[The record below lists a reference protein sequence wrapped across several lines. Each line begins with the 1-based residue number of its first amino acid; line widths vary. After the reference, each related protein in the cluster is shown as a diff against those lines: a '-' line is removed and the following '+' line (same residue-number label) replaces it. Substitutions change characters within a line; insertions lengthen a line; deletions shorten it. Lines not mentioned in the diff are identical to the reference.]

1 MGSGSGHGG
10 SGSGPGGPGGPGLSL
25 APLVYGTYMATVD
38 VFMLGIL
45 KAIHLGWISKQ
56 LIFLPTLI
64 YAMQPWVFLTS
75 LKFESLTVMNLL
87 WDVISDVLV
96 TAEGLLFFQEK
107 LTRTKMLGVGLSLI
121 SVFLLTWTDGDLV

>member
-1 MGSGSGHGG
+1 MTQ
-10 SGSGPGGPGGPGLSL
+10 SL

-38 VFMLGIL
+38 VFVLGIL
-45 KAIHLGWISKQ
+45 KAINLGWVSKN

-75 LKFESLTVMNLL
+75 LSHESLTVMNLL

-96 TAEGLLFFQEK
+96 TVEGLYFFQEK
-107 LTRTKMLGVGLSLI
+107 LSRTKMLGVGLSLI
-121 SVFLLTWTDGDLV
+121 SVFLLSWNGRELV

>member
-1 MGSGSGHGG
+1 MTQT
-10 SGSGPGGPGGPGLSL
+10 L

-38 VFMLGIL
+38 VFVLGIL
-45 KAIHLGWISKQ
+45 KAIHLGWVSKS

-75 LKFESLTVMNLL
+75 LSHESLTVMNLL

-96 TAEGLLFFQEK
+96 TVEGLYFFQEK
-107 LTRTKMLGVGLSLI
+107 LSRTKMLGVGLSLI
-121 SVFLLTWTDGDLV
+121 SVFLLSWNGRELV

>member
-1 MGSGSGHGG
+1 
-10 SGSGPGGPGGPGLSL
+10 
-25 APLVYGTYMATVD
+25 MATVD

-45 KAIHLGWISKQ
+45 KAINLGWVSKS

-75 LKFESLTVMNLL
+75 LNYESLTVMNLL

-96 TAEGLLFFQEK
+96 TVEGLYFFQEK
-107 LTRTKMLGVGLSLI
+107 LSRTKMLGVGLSLI
-121 SVFLLTWTDGDLV
+121 SVFLLSWNGKELV

>member
-1 MGSGSGHGG
+1 MTGSI
-10 SGSGPGGPGGPGLSL
+10 

-45 KAIHLGWISKQ
+45 KAINLGWVSKS

-75 LKFESLTVMNLL
+75 LDYESLTVMNLL
-87 WDVISDVLV
+87 WDVISDILV
-96 TAEGLLFFQEK
+96 TVEGLYFFQEK
-107 LTRTKMLGVGLSLI
+107 VSRTKMLGVGLSLI
-121 SVFLLTWTDGDLV
+121 SVFLLSWNGAELV

>member
-1 MGSGSGHGG
+1 MTGSI
-10 SGSGPGGPGGPGLSL
+10 

-45 KAIHLGWISKQ
+45 KAINLGWVSKS

-75 LKFESLTVMNLL
+75 LNYETLTVMNLL
-87 WDVISDVLV
+87 WDVISDVFV
-96 TAEGLLFFQEK
+96 TVEGLYFFQEK
-107 LTRTKMLGVGLSLI
+107 VSRTKMLGVGLSLI
-121 SVFLLTWTDGDLV
+121 SVFLLSWNGAELV

>member
-1 MGSGSGHGG
+1 MTGSI
-10 SGSGPGGPGGPGLSL
+10 

-45 KAIHLGWISKQ
+45 KAINLGWVSKS

-75 LKFESLTVMNLL
+75 LDYESLTVMNLL
-87 WDVISDVLV
+87 WDVLSDVLV
-96 TAEGLLFFQEK
+96 TMEGLFFFQEK
-107 LTRTKMLGVGLSLI
+107 VSRTKMLGVGLSLI
-121 SVFLLTWTDGDLV
+121 SVFLLSWNGKELV

>member
-1 MGSGSGHGG
+1 MTQT
-10 SGSGPGGPGGPGLSL
+10 L

-38 VFMLGIL
+38 VFVLGIL
-45 KAIHLGWISKQ
+45 KAISLGWVSKT

-75 LKFESLTVMNLL
+75 LSHESLTVMNLL

-96 TAEGLLFFQEK
+96 TVEGLYFFQEK
-107 LTRTKMLGVGLSLI
+107 ISRTKMLGVGLSLI
-121 SVFLLTWTDGDLV
+121 SVFLLSWNGAELV

>member
-1 MGSGSGHGG
+1 MTGSI
-10 SGSGPGGPGGPGLSL
+10 

-45 KAIHLGWISKQ
+45 KAINLGWVSKT

-75 LKFESLTVMNLL
+75 LSHESLTVMNLL

-96 TAEGLLFFQEK
+96 TMEGLFFFQEQVS
-107 LTRTKMLGVGLSLI
+107 RTKMLGVGLSLI
-121 SVFLLTWTDGDLV
+121 SIFLLSWNGPELV

>member
-1 MGSGSGHGG
+1 
-10 SGSGPGGPGGPGLSL
+10 
-25 APLVYGTYMATVD
+25 MATVD

-45 KAIHLGWISKQ
+45 KAINLGWVSKS

-75 LKFESLTVMNLL
+75 LNYESLTVMNLL

-96 TAEGLLFFQEK
+96 TVEGLYFFQEK
-107 LTRTKMLGVGLSLI
+107 VSRTKMLGVGLSLI
-121 SVFLLTWTDGDLV
+121 SVFLLSWNGPELV

>member
-1 MGSGSGHGG
+1 
-10 SGSGPGGPGGPGLSL
+10 
-25 APLVYGTYMATVD
+25 VD

-45 KAIHLGWISKQ
+45 KAINLGWVSKS

-75 LKFESLTVMNLL
+75 LDYESLTVMNLL

-96 TAEGLLFFQEK
+96 TMEGLFFFQEK
-107 LTRTKMLGVGLSLI
+107 VSRTKMLGVGLSLI
-121 SVFLLTWTDGDLV
+121 SVFLLSWNGPELV

>member
-1 MGSGSGHGG
+1 
-10 SGSGPGGPGGPGLSL
+10 
-25 APLVYGTYMATVD
+25 MATVD

-45 KAIHLGWISKQ
+45 KAINLGWVSKS

-75 LKFESLTVMNLL
+75 LNYESLTVMNLL

-96 TAEGLLFFQEK
+96 TVEGLYFFQEK
-107 LTRTKMLGVGLSLI
+107 VSRTKMLGVGLSLI
-121 SVFLLTWTDGDLV
+121 SVFLLSWNGAELV

>member
-1 MGSGSGHGG
+1 
-10 SGSGPGGPGGPGLSL
+10 
-25 APLVYGTYMATVD
+25 MATVD

-45 KAIHLGWISKQ
+45 KAINLGWVSKS

-75 LKFESLTVMNLL
+75 LDYESLTVMNLL

-96 TAEGLLFFQEK
+96 TMEGLFFFQEK
-107 LTRTKMLGVGLSLI
+107 VSRTKMLGVGLSLI
-121 SVFLLTWTDGDLV
+121 SVFLLSWNGPELV

>member
-1 MGSGSGHGG
+1 MTGSI
-10 SGSGPGGPGGPGLSL
+10 

-45 KAIHLGWISKQ
+45 KAINLGWVSKS

-75 LKFESLTVMNLL
+75 LDYESLTVMNLL
-87 WDVISDVLV
+87 WDVLSDVLV
-96 TAEGLLFFQEK
+96 TMEGLFFFQEK
-107 LTRTKMLGVGLSLI
+107 VSRTKMLGVGLSLI
-121 SVFLLTWTDGDLV
+121 SIFLLSWNGPELV

>member
-1 MGSGSGHGG
+1 MTQ
-10 SGSGPGGPGGPGLSL
+10 SL

-38 VFMLGIL
+38 VFVLGIL
-45 KAIHLGWISKQ
+45 KAINLGWISKT

-75 LKFESLTVMNLL
+75 LSHESLTVMNLL

-96 TAEGLLFFQEK
+96 TVEGLYFFQEK
-107 LTRTKMLGVGLSLI
+107 ISRTKMLGVGLSLI
-121 SVFLLTWTDGDLV
+121 SVFLLSWNGPELV